1 MVLLKTLRFY
11 LKYGRK
17 RYMSDDF
24 KKFMRE
30 FYSPLQHYRL
40 VGILKSL
47 KALLTPWKYHEKDRS

>member
-1 MVLLKTLRFY
+1 
-11 LKYGRK
+11 
-17 RYMSDDF
+17 MSDDW

-47 KALLTPWKYHEKDRS
+47 KALLTPWKQNDKDCSRH